1 MMFAVN
7 FEKELT
13 LMSNEFTAARY
24 IGIDLKL
31 LSCAKSGNSVRS
43 TPTTDSTTQTDESQ
57 TDELAGPSSEHNI
70 RVIRATGIT
79 RGKSDNTNPF
89 HLVLKSPFSIGPLK
103 DIGKSP
109 KQVAS
114 KQNGL
119 ATV

>member
-1 MMFAVN
+1 MFAVN
-7 FEKELT
+7 FEIELT
-13 LMSNEFTAARY
+13 LMSNEFIAARY

-43 TPTTDSTTQTDESQ
+43 TPTKDSTSQTDESHA
-57 TDELAGPSSEHNI
+57 DELAGPSSKHKI

-79 RGKSDNTNPF
+79 RGKSVNTNPF
-89 HLVLKSPFSIGPLK
+89 HLILKSPFTVGPLK

-114 KQNGL
+114 EQNGL